1 MSDALCA
8 LLARAN
14 RARDELA
21 AVVRQT
27 LATPS
32 WQLSQSAKNSYPA
45 WVRVELVESGRSR
58 PREPVEL
65 SLIVECT
72 RTGALMHSAIVT
84 KGRIKLTLKRAANF
98 TAAHAQEWARY
109 ALGKGQ
115 IPRSASRRTYYRTL
129 LSVITNSARIA
140 PRLTLL
146 AQRVA
151 NKIGVLRGFV
161 RRIRPAATD
170 IEIPHLTEYS
180 IEVPFRW
187 LPSNSP
193 PPRLVAVCHVFYPDM
208 LPEMKRY
215 LSNIP
220 FPLHVF
226 ISTDTAAKRAA
237 IRQGFDDWLTA
248 LVDVRVME
256 NRGRNIAPLLVG
268 FRDIYDR
275 YDYVLHVHSKR
286 STHTFFLNQ
295 WRRFL
300 LETLLGS
307 PGVVASVFAAFQV
320 NANLGVI
327 GPSRFEGVRSVGW
340 SANYRLCKRIA
351 RQMGVTIAETPPVDF
366 PAGSMFWARTSALRP
381 LLELGLQFAD
391 FPRERGQ
398 LDGTLAHALERLF
411 YVACER
417 AGLDWITISRSGL
430 FEIPGPAVL
439 LDSQEVLRDFVTNTR
454 HSKLLRCY
462 GDERR

>member
-1 MSDALCA
+1 
-8 LLARAN
+8 
-14 RARDELA
+14 
-21 AVVRQT
+21 VRST
-27 LATPS
+27 LAPPS
-32 WQLSQSAKNSYPA
+32 WQFSQSAKKSYPA
-45 WVRVELVESGRSR
+45 WVRVELLEPGRSR

-72 RTGALMHSAIVT
+72 RTGALMHSAVVT
-84 KGRIKLTLKRAANF
+84 RGRKRLTLRRAADF
-98 TAAHAQEWARY
+98 TAAHAQEWARF
-109 ALGKGQ
+109 ALGKQ
-115 IPRSASRRTYYRTL
+115 FPRGARRRTYYRTI
-129 LSVITNSARIA
+129 LSIITSSARIA

-151 NKIGVLRGFV
+151 NKTGVLRGFV
-161 RRIRPAATD
+161 RRIRPVATD
-170 IEIPHLTEYS
+170 VEIPHLTEYS

-187 LPSNSP
+187 LPSTSQ
-193 PPRLVAVCHVFYPDM
+193 PPRLAAVCHLFYPDM

-215 LSNIP
+215 LLNIP
-220 FPLHVF
+220 FPFDVF
-226 ISTDTAAKRAA
+226 ISTDTAAKRTA
-237 IRQGFDDWLTA
+237 IRQGFDDWRTA

-275 YDYVLHVHSKR
+275 YDYVLHVHSK
-286 STHTFFLNQ
+286 SSAHTSLLKQ
-295 WRRFL
+295 WRWFL

-351 RQMGVTIAETPPVDF
+351 RQMGVTLAETPTVDF

-381 LLELGLQFAD
+381 LLELGLQFTD
-391 FPRERGQ
+391 FPKERGQ

-439 LDSQEVLRDFVTNTR
+439 LDSQEALHDFMNRRAAARSAVGELQNRVTHAPASTSRNGVDV
-454 HSKLLRCY
+454 KPQ
-462 GDERR
+462 G